1 MKCIGAQKRV
11 NDAKLARLGFVRR
24 ALTRKTYM
32 ASNVLLCSHY
42 WRLFGLSSSTTGGVP
57 ILVMREGA
65 NRSRGREA
73 QHNNIMAAKV
83 VAESVRSA
91 LGPKGMDKMLVDS
104 FGDVTITSD
113 GRTILDEMDVQHP
126 AAKMLVEV
134 AKTQDKEAGDGT
146 TSAVIIAGELLSRAE
161 ELIDKNIHPTVIIDG
176 YRKAADKALVT
187 LEKIAIP
194 IDLKSTEYLKK
205 AASTSMGSKLVA
217 EYKDY
222 LADLA
227 VKAMMAVVEKQADG
241 TFRAD
246 VDDVKVEKKTGESL
260 KETSLISG
268 IVLDKEIV
276 HSGMP
281 KRLEK
286 AKIALLDA
294 SLENEKPEMD
304 AKISIESPE
313 QIEAFLNQEET
324 MLKDMVEK
332 VLATGTNVVICQK
345 GIDDMAQHFLA
356 RKGVIAIRR
365 AKKSDMEKLAR
376 ATGAKI
382 ISSIDAL
389 AASDLGY
396 AALVEE
402 RKTGDDKMTYI
413 EGCKNPKSV
422 TLLIRGGT
430 QRMIAEAERSIHD
443 GLCVVKDLIEDPRIV
458 AGGSAP
464 EMEMANVIKKYA
476 QTVQGR
482 EQLAITIFA
491 ESLEAIATTL
501 AENAGLDT
509 VDILSEL
516 RTRHQK
522 GETWAGIDVLA
533 GKVEDMTKIN
543 VYEPLAVKKQI
554 IKSANEA
561 ASMILKIDDVIASQ
575 KMKSPPMPPGGGMP
589 GGMGGMGGMSGG
601 MM

>member
-1 MKCIGAQKRV
+1 
-11 NDAKLARLGFVRR
+11 
-24 ALTRKTYM
+24 
-32 ASNVLLCSHY
+32 
-42 WRLFGLSSSTTGGVP
+42 LSSSTAGGVP
-57 ILVMREGA
+57 ILVMKEGA

-227 VKAMMAVVEKQADG
+227 VKAMMAVAEKQADG

-422 TLLIRGGT
+422 TLLIRDGT

-561 ASMILKIDDVIASQ
+561 ATMILKIDDVISSG
-575 KMKSPPMPPGGGMP
+575 KMKTPPMPPGGGMP
-589 GGMGGMGGMSGG
+589 GGMGGMGGMPGG

>member
-1 MKCIGAQKRV
+1 
-11 NDAKLARLGFVRR
+11 
-24 ALTRKTYM
+24 
-32 ASNVLLCSHY
+32 
-42 WRLFGLSSSTTGGVP
+42 LSSSQAGGVP
-57 ILVMREGA
+57 VLVMKEGSK
-65 NRSRGREA
+65 RSRGREA
-73 QHNNIMAAKV
+73 QHSNIMAAKV

-146 TSAVIIAGELLSRAE
+146 TSAVIIAGELLSRSE
-161 ELIDKNIHPTVIIDG
+161 ELIDKNIHPTIIIDG
-176 YRKAADKALVT
+176 YRKAAEKALET
-187 LEKIAIP
+187 LEKIAIS
-194 IDLKSTEYLKK
+194 IDLKSQDYLKK
-205 AASTSMGSKLVA
+205 AAATSMGSKIVA

-227 VKAMMAVVEKQADG
+227 VKAMLAVAEKQGNG
-241 TFRAD
+241 TYKAD

-260 KETSLISG
+260 AATSLIYG

-281 KRLEK
+281 KRVEK

-294 SLENEKPEMD
+294 SIENEKPEMD
-304 AKISIESPE
+304 AKINIESPE
-313 QIEAFLNQEET
+313 QIEAFLNQEEA
-324 MLKDMVEK
+324 MLKAMVDK
-332 VLATGTNVVICQK
+332 VVASGANVVVCQK
-345 GIDDMAQHFLA
+345 GIDDMAQHFLS

-376 ATGAKI
+376 ATGGKI
-382 ISSIDAL
+382 LSNIDAL
-389 AASDLGY
+389 TTSDLGF

-402 RKTGDDKMTYI
+402 RRTGDDKMTYV

-430 QRMIAEAERSIHD
+430 QRMTAEAERSIHD
-443 GLCVVKDLIEDPRIV
+443 ALSVVKDLIEEPRVV

-464 EMEMANVIKKYA
+464 ELEMSKVLKKYA
-476 QTVQGR
+476 QTVKGR

-491 ESLEAIATTL
+491 ESLESIATTL
-501 AENAGLDT
+501 AENAGLDP

-516 RTRHQK
+516 RTRHEK

-554 IKSANEA
+554 IKSATEA
-561 ASMILKIDDVIASQ
+561 ATMILKIDDVIATA
-575 KMKSPPMPPGGGMP
+575 KMKTPPMPPGGGMP
-589 GGMGGMGGMSGG
+589 GGGMGMGGMGGMPGG

>member
-1 MKCIGAQKRV
+1 
-11 NDAKLARLGFVRR
+11 
-24 ALTRKTYM
+24 
-32 ASNVLLCSHY
+32 
-42 WRLFGLSSSTTGGVP
+42 
-57 ILVMREGA
+57 MREGA

-161 ELIDKNIHPTVIIDG
+161 DLIDKNIHQTVIIDG
-176 YRKAADKALVT
+176 YRKAADKALET

-205 AASTSMGSKLVA
+205 AAATAMGSKIVA

-227 VKAMMAVVEKQADG
+227 VKAMLAVAEKQADG
-241 TFRAD
+241 TYRAD

-260 KETSLISG
+260 KDTSLING

-294 SLENEKPEMD
+294 SMENEKPEMD
-304 AKISIESPE
+304 AKITIESPE
-313 QIEAFLNQEET
+313 QIESFLKEEET
-324 MLKDMVEK
+324 MLKNMVEK
-332 VLATGTNVVICQK
+332 VLATGANVIVCQK
-345 GIDDMAQHFLA
+345 GIDDMAQHFLS
-356 RKGVIAIRR
+356 RRGVIAIRR

-389 AASDLGY
+389 TASDLGY

-402 RKTGDDKMTYI
+402 RRTGDDKMTYI

-430 QRMIAEAERSIHD
+430 QRMTAEAERSLHD
-443 GLCVVKDLIEDPRIV
+443 ALCVVKDLVEEPKIV

-464 EMEMANVIKKYA
+464 EMEMASVLKKYA
-476 QTVQGR
+476 QTVKGR
-482 EQLAITIFA
+482 EQLAIIVFA
-491 ESLEAIATTL
+491 ESLEIIATTL
-501 AENAGLDT
+501 AENAGVDPI
-509 VDILSEL
+509 DILSEL

-533 GKVEDMTKIN
+533 GKVEDMTKVNI
-543 VYEPLAVKKQI
+543 YEPLAVKKQI
-554 IKSANEA
+554 IKSANEVA
-561 ASMILKIDDVIASQ
+561 TMILKIDDVIALQ

-589 GGMGGMGGMSGG
+589 GGMGGMGGMPGG

>member
-1 MKCIGAQKRV
+1 
-11 NDAKLARLGFVRR
+11 
-24 ALTRKTYM
+24 
-32 ASNVLLCSHY
+32 
-42 WRLFGLSSSTTGGVP
+42 LSSSQAGGVP
-57 ILVMREGA
+57 VLVMKEGSK
-65 NRSRGREA
+65 RSRGREA
-73 QHNNIMAAKV
+73 QHSNIMAAKV

-176 YRKAADKALVT
+176 YRKAADKALET

-194 IDLKSTEYLKK
+194 IDIKSQDYLKK
-205 AASTSMGSKLVA
+205 AAATAMGSKIVA

-222 LADLA
+222 LANLA
-227 VKAMMAVVEKQADG
+227 VKAMLAVAEKQGNG
-241 TFRAD
+241 TYKAD

-260 KETSLISG
+260 AATSLIYG

-281 KRLEK
+281 KRVEK

-294 SLENEKPEMD
+294 SIENEKPEMD
-304 AKISIESPE
+304 AKLNIESPE
-313 QIEAFLNQEET
+313 QIEAFLNQEEA
-324 MLKDMVEK
+324 MLKGLVNK
-332 VLATGTNVVICQK
+332 VVASGANVVICQK

-376 ATGAKI
+376 ATGGKI
-382 ISSIDAL
+382 LSNLDAL
-389 AASDLGY
+389 TASDLGF

-402 RKTGDDKMTYI
+402 RRTGDDKMTYI

-430 QRMIAEAERSIHD
+430 QRMTAEAERSIHD
-443 GLCVVKDLIEDPRIV
+443 ALCVVKDLIEEPKIV

-464 EMEMANVIKKYA
+464 EMEMASVLKKYA
-476 QTVQGR
+476 QTVKGR

-491 ESLEAIATTL
+491 ESLESIATTL
-501 AENAGLDT
+501 AENAGLDP

-516 RTRHQK
+516 RTRHEK
-522 GETWAGIDVLA
+522 DGTWVGIDVLA

-554 IKSANEA
+554 IKSATEA
-561 ASMILKIDDVIASQ
+561 ATMILKIDDVIATA
-575 KMKSPPMPPGGGMP
+575 KMKTPPMPPGGGMP
-589 GGMGGMGGMSGG
+589 GGGMGGMGGMPGG